1 MCEVGP
7 IFTNVI
13 QKVGFIHSD
22 EFGLIIQLFVLVK
35 KRFVCLFVC
44 FTFINYH
51 FIVDILFRP
60 HLTSCLCSD
69 TLSTNETVPALLRLG
84 RKLGM
89 ELRTG
94 VWLVQRLPNR
104 CWQLLLMETH

>member
-22 EFGLIIQLFVLVK
+22 EFGLIIQFFVLVK
-35 KRFVCLFVC
+35 KRFFCLFVC

-69 TLSTNETVPALLRLG
+69 TCKYKRDRSSLTETGEEVRNGA
-84 RKLGM
+84 
-89 ELRTG
+89 
-94 VWLVQRLPNR
+94 
-104 CWQLLLMETH
+104 